1 MRMKFVVVVVVVTN
15 NTPEVI
21 CGHIAELKGFGRAKI
36 RVSFDYVDPKRNF
49 CKEIFLTMLNLEL
62 IHLFVVGCS
71 YLSLLSTNMT
81 KIN

>member
-1 MRMKFVVVVVVVTN
+1 MRMKFVVVVVVTK

-21 CGHIAELKGFGRAKI
+21 WFCFGRAKI

-49 CKEIFLTMLNLEL
+49 CKEIFLTMLNLDL